1 MVDVRVCAAPDCQN
15 VLTRGRTDKKYCS
28 DNCRKRHRRSGQ
40 QAAESKNSPDKA
52 PEPTSDI
59 LSGLKPA
66 PAPSSDAF
74 RHLQGDATLSNWKPG
89 PNAKAED
96 MPDLPDFLRLG
107 QKQRQGGWEHFD
119 RWRRAHPDLPISTYR
134 RDTDC

>member
-1 MVDVRVCAAPDCQN
+1 MVDVRACAAPDCQN
-15 VLTRGRTDKKYCS
+15 VLTEGRTDKKYCS

-40 QAAESKNSPDKA
+40 QAAESKNSP
-52 PEPTSDI
+52 
-59 LSGLKPA
+59 
-66 PAPSSDAF
+66 SDAF